1 MKFDIRARNRLDC
14 HTIGVASRNL
24 EKGIA
29 MLNDL
34 QDSQTIIVY
43 DATGIIYIGKV
54 GYIPEGVR
62 EQLACADFYLLD
74 SCEEYD
80 VVAIC

>member
-1 MKFDIRARNRLDC
+1 
-14 HTIGVASRNL
+14 
-24 EKGIA
+24 

-54 GYIPEGVR
+54 GYITKDVM
-62 EQLACADFYLLD
+62 EQLARADFYLLD